1 LAQQKGIYS
10 FASVAVTLLMQ
21 ASGPNCGSW
30 AYLSLASSIAQKF
43 HFLQG
48 QGFRGAFS
56 FQQGFRPKLRMQK

>member
-1 LAQQKGIYS
+1 
-10 FASVAVTLLMQ
+10 VAVTLLMQ

-56 FQQGFRPKLRMQK
+56 FQQGFRPKLRMHK